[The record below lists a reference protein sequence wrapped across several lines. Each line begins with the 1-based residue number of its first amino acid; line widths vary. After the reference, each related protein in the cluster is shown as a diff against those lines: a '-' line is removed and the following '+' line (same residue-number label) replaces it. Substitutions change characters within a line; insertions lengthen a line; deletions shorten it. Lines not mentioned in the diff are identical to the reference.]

1 MLPERTHVAVAGL
14 VVRVRLRSDGGW
26 RVRLADTG
34 GALAAA
40 EFRPSRFIP
49 LPPIGAWII
58 VRGPLRYDDQHR
70 WYVVDPVE
78 EWVPARAIR
87 RSA

>member
-1 MLPERTHVAVAGL
+1 MVGWRTRLAAAGR
-14 VVRVRLRSDGGW
+14 VVRVRSRADGGW

-40 EFRPSRFIP
+40 EFRPFRSIP

-58 VRGPLRYDDQHR
+58 VRGPIRYDDQHG
-70 WYVVDPVE
+70 WYAIDPVE
-78 EWVPARAIR
+78 SWVDAQPPH
-87 RSA
+87 RSD